1 MTMRNLLATTEFVVI
16 SGGCTRTPFTIY
28 VSGLL
33 FSSWTPNVFSLVSP
47 WVPSGRFKYGSTSSS
62 SDHVLL
68 CLYLS

>member
-1 MTMRNLLATTEFVVI
+1 MTMRNLLETTEFVSI

-33 FSSWTPNVFSLVSP
+33 FSSWTPVVLSLVSP
-47 WVPSGRFKYGSTSSS
+47 WVPSGRFKYGSTLSS